1 MDESGVNWI
10 AVLVAGVASFA
21 FGAAYY
27 MSLSKPWM
35 AAVGKTEAEVEANNN
50 PMVFVVAIVAQLVMA
65 YTMARVMLWQ
75 GDMSIGAGISIAI
88 TLWVGLIVSSMAVN
102 HGFQGAKRSLTLIDS
117 GHWLGVL
124 LVQSV
129 VIALFA

>member
-35 AAVGKTEAEVEANNN
+35 AAVGKTEAEVKANNN

-65 YTMARVMLWQ
+65 YTMARVML
-75 GDMSIGAGISIAI
+75 
-88 TLWVGLIVSSMAVN
+88 
-102 HGFQGAKRSLTLIDS
+102 
-117 GHWLGVL
+117 
-124 LVQSV
+124 
-129 VIALFA
+129 